1 MGKADRNAPD
11 APVPDFAYT
20 DRHDGRVFVRLLDG
34 DGKYRKKTIG
44 YLTDSAAGA
53 ERMIPNRYFRDKYR
67 DLYEESCPD
76 VIVPPRELSMG
87 MYALT
92 LGITAK
98 NGLYD
103 DLVNVYGPVFAN
115 VILDYAMFLVW
126 HRQGEAVSFA
136 KNMAGE
142 VLFEDRLRSESWY
155 ADFFARKLNEDS
167 HHEFRIKLA
176 QRLKSQ
182 GLKKVWLAMTDGGVS
197 EFCHEN
203 KTPSGKTAGCREKG
217 GKSCC
222 IYALDASSGQPVT
235 YFVCED
241 GVPGNKAFQ
250 KAAAMMSAFL
260 GSLDAEIEGIILGS
274 GFAKEQVFEIIAEH
288 NWKYVSMLPSDALG
302 HLEMI
307 REYGDAIR
315 WKSAYLICDDAVQDE
330 ALFGISGNEKLF
342 AEHERRS
349 AVCLY
354 YDGAR
359 GSFRSAKL
367 LERIQAAAR
376 KAREAISRNTAVI
389 IPPDLEKYIAI
400 DRDGIDR
407 EGIDRKS
414 AEQKVTVRYDEL
426 DNSLASLGFFSLAV
440 SQGID
445 PVRAI
450 SIFRMREAAETPYA
464 VLESQDDGTASRG
477 NSSAGRQNR
486 FAPWFI
492 SSLIRYEIAK
502 ACRKLELDADQMIQ
516 SMEQV
521 ILTYTAEEKYEAAG
535 NLTSEAKAL
544 LGEFGIA
551 EDTLERLA
559 AQFNDRSRPDSK
571 NPVRSLPSGDFPV
584 MRRNSHQVGKHAAP
598 AGKTASD
605 IPDDGSVRDES
616 LPKEKSKGG
625 RPKGKKDSKPRKGR
639 SDKGKIRGSYGKNK
653 NSPLP

>member
-34 DGKYRKKTIG
+34 VGKYRKKTIG

-67 DLYEESCPD
+67 ELYEESCPE
-76 VIVPPRELSMG
+76 VIIPPRELSMG

-136 KNMAGE
+136 TNMAGE

-203 KTPSGKTAGCREKG
+203 KTPSGKTAVCREKG

-241 GVPGNKAFQ
+241 GVPGNQAFQ

-260 GSLDAEIEGIILGS
+260 GSLDAEIAGIILGS

-288 NWKYVSMLPSDALG
+288 NWKYVILLPSDARG

-307 REYGDAIR
+307 RKYGAIR
-315 WKSAYLICDDAVQDE
+315 WKSAYLIDDAVQDE

-342 AEHERRS
+342 PVSESPS

-359 GSFRSAKL
+359 GSIRSAKL
-367 LERIQAAAR
+367 LKRIQAAAR

-389 IPPDLEKYIAI
+389 IPPDLEKYIVI
-400 DRDGIDR
+400 DRNGIDR
-407 EGIDRKS
+407 ES
-414 AEQKVTVRYDEL
+414 TEQKVTVRYDEL
-426 DNSLASLGFFSLAV
+426 DNSLASPGFFSLAV

-450 SIFRMREAAETPYA
+450 SFFRMRDAAETPYA
-464 VLESQDDGTASRG
+464 VLESQNDTASRG

-502 ACRKLELDADQMIQ
+502 ACRKLELDADEMIQ

-521 ILTYTAEEKYEAAG
+521 ILTYTAEDKYEAAG
-535 NLTSEAKAL
+535 ILTSEAKTL

-559 AQFNDRSRPDSK
+559 AQFNDRSRTDSR
-571 NPVRSLPSGDFPV
+571 NPVRSVPAGDFPV
-584 MRRNSHQVGKHAAP
+584 MRRNSHQVGKHVSSP
-598 AGKTASD
+598 GKTASD